1 MAYSDEAIVE
11 RLFEVYKLNRR
22 YAEKKYGNFMPGRGQ
37 FNCLIVLDEKGT
49 LTQKDLAAYLAI
61 RSTSTGELIKK
72 LAEKGLIH
80 KEIDP
85 KDKRS
90 HLISLTEAGKAEAQL
105 MKDKR
110 SKAHTEMLTYLSDE
124 EKQIFGEGLAKI
136 EAFYHEKEA
145 HMD

>member
-1 MAYSDEAIVE
+1 MAYSELDIVE

-22 YAEKKYGNFMPGRGQ
+22 YAEKKYGHFMPGRGQ
-37 FNCLIVLDEKGT
+37 FNCLIMLDEKGT

-72 LAEKGLIH
+72 LAEKGLIN
-80 KEIDP
+80 KEVDP
-85 KDKRS
+85 TDKRS

-110 SKAHTEMLTYLSDE
+110 SKAHTEMLTYLSEE
-124 EKQIFGEGLAKI
+124 EKQAFGEGLAKI
-136 EAFYHEKEA
+136 ERFYYEKEA